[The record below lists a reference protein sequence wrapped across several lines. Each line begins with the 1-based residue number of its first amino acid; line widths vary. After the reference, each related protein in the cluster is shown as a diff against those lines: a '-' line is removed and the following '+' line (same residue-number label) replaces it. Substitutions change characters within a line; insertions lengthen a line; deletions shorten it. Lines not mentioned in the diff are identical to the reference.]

1 MTPEAENAA
10 GADRV
15 YPMYVGGQWV
25 ETDDRRPVVS
35 PVDGSVLGTVCAGDQ
50 DTVDL
55 AVRAA
60 REAAVVLAGLSAF
73 ERADLCC
80 AIAAEVDRDAEALAP
95 LLSMEQGKPLRGEA
109 KGEVAR
115 CAMAFRD
122 AAEQVKWSP
131 AGTIV
136 AARDPR
142 KRVLVERRPRG
153 VYGTITPWNSPLGV
167 ASGYY
172 MAPAIATGNTI
183 VWLPALST
191 SAIASRLCECLD
203 RAGLPA
209 GTVNL
214 VIGDGPVVGD
224 AIVTHPGVDAVGFTG
239 GSRTGRIVAERA
251 GLKPRFMELG
261 GNGPTVVLQDADLE
275 LAAARVAWGAF
286 TNAGQ
291 ICTATERVI
300 VHEAVADELASRL
313 SAIAAQVV
321 LGHPLAE
328 QTTMGP
334 VHTKAVAEQVV
345 TQVRAAER
353 AGGVVLAGGSAR
365 AGMPTALYVEP
376 TVVDHV
382 GMHADLNLGETFGP
396 VVPLLRFADEADIGP
411 LAAASPYGLSGA
423 VFSRDVGHA
432 MRLAAQLR
440 CGVVNINEASAYWEP
455 MIPAGGASGS
465 LSGHGR
471 VAGPWAQAEMTET
484 RTVVLSS

>member
-1 MTPEAENAA
+1 MSGAEDV
-10 GADRV
+10 GGTERT
-15 YPMYVGGQWV
+15 YPMYVAGRWV

-35 PVDGSVLGTVCAGDQ
+35 PADGSVLGTVCAGDRN
-50 DTVDL
+50 TVDE

-60 REAAVVLAGLSAF
+60 REAAAVLAGLSPF
-73 ERADLCC
+73 ERADLCY
-80 AIAAEVDRDAEALAP
+80 AIAAEIDRDAEALAP
-95 LLSMEQGKPLRGEA
+95 LLSMEQGKPLHGEA
-109 KGEVAR
+109 KREVAG
-115 CAMAFRD
+115 AASAFRD
-122 AAEQVKWSP
+122 AAEQAKWSP
-131 AGTIV
+131 TGTIL

-167 ASGYY
+167 ACGYY

-191 SAIASRLCECLD
+191 SAISSRLCECLD
-203 RAGLPA
+203 RAGLPV

-261 GNGPTVVLQDADLE
+261 GNGPSVVLEDADLE

-300 VHEAVADELASRL
+300 VHESVADELAGRL
-313 SAIAAQVV
+313 AAIAAQVV
-321 LGHPLAE
+321 LGHPLLE

-334 VHTKAVAEQVV
+334 VHTRAVAEQVV
-345 TQVRAAER
+345 TQVQAAQR
-353 AGGVVLAGGSAR
+353 AGGVVLAGGVAR
-365 AGMPTALYVEP
+365 AGMPTGQYIEP

-382 GMHADLNLGETFGP
+382 GIEAELNLSETFGP
-396 VVPLLRFADEADIGP
+396 VVPMLRFADEADIGR

-423 VFSRDVGHA
+423 VFSRDTGHA
-432 MRLAAQLR
+432 MRLASQLR
-440 CGVVNINEASAYWEP
+440 CGIVNINEASAYWEP

-484 RTVVLSS
+484 RTVVLTS

>member
-1 MTPEAENAA
+1 MPDAANGA
-10 GADRV
+10 GADRT
-15 YPMYVGGQWV
+15 YPMYIGGRWV

-35 PVDGSVLGTVCAGDQ
+35 PVDGSVLGVVCAGDRA
-50 DTVDL
+50 TVDE
-55 AVRAA
+55 AVLAA
-60 REAAVVLAGLSAF
+60 RQAASVLAGMSPF
-73 ERADLCC
+73 ERADLCY
-80 AIAAEVDRDAEALAP
+80 AIAAEVDRDAEELAP
-95 LLSMEQGKPLRGEA
+95 LLSMEQGKPLFGEA

-115 CAMAFRD
+115 CAVAFRD
-122 AAEQVKWSP
+122 AAEQAKWAP
-131 AGTIV
+131 TGTIL

-191 SAIASRLCECLD
+191 SAIASKLCECLD

-239 GSRTGRIVAERA
+239 GSGTGRIVAERA

-261 GNGPTVVLQDADLE
+261 GNGPTVVLDDADLE

-300 VHEAVADELASRL
+300 VHERVADELASRL
-313 SAIAAQVV
+313 AAIAAQVV
-321 LGHPLAE
+321 LGHPLRE

-334 VHTKAVAEQVV
+334 VHTKAVADQVV

-353 AGGVVLAGGSAR
+353 AGGVVLAGGVTR
-365 AGMPTALYVEP
+365 AGMPTGLYVEP

-382 GMHADLNLGETFGP
+382 GVEAELNLHETFGP
-396 VVPLLRFADEADIGP
+396 VVPMLRFADEADIGR

-423 VFSRDVGHA
+423 VFSRDTGHA
-432 MRLAAQLR
+432 MRLASQLR
-440 CGVVNINEASAYWEP
+440 CGIVNINEASAYWEP

-484 RTVVLSS
+484 RTVVLPS

>member
-1 MTPEAENAA
+1 MPEAENAA
-10 GADRV
+10 GAECT
-15 YPMYVGGQWV
+15 YPMYVAGRWV

-35 PVDGSVLGTVCAGDQ
+35 PVDGSVLGTVCAGDRN
-50 DTVDL
+50 TVDL
-55 AVRAA
+55 AVRTAQDAA
-60 REAAVVLAGLSAF
+60 GVLASMSPF

-80 AIAAEVDRDAEALAP
+80 AIAAEIDRDAEVLAP
-95 LLSMEQGKPLRGEA
+95 LLSMEQGKPLLGEA

-115 CAMAFRD
+115 AASVFRD
-122 AAEQVKWSP
+122 AAEQAKWSP
-131 AGTIV
+131 TGTIL

-142 KRVLVERRPRG
+142 KRVLVERHPRG

-167 ASGYY
+167 ACGYY

-203 RAGLPA
+203 RAGLPV
-209 GTVNL
+209 GTVNM

-224 AIVTHPGVDAVGFTG
+224 AIVTHPAVDAVGFTG

-261 GNGPTVVLQDADLE
+261 GNGPSVVLEDADLE
-275 LAAARVAWGAF
+275 LTAARVAWGAF

-300 VHEAVADELASRL
+300 VHEAVADELAGRL
-313 SAIAAQVV
+313 AAIAAQVV
-321 LGHPLAE
+321 LGHPLQE

-334 VHTKAVAEQVV
+334 VHTKTVAEQVV
-345 TQVRAAER
+345 TQVQAAER
-353 AGGVVLAGGSAR
+353 AGGVVLAGGGAR
-365 AGMPTALYVEP
+365 AGMPTGLYIEP
-376 TVVDHV
+376 TVVDRV
-382 GMHADLNLGETFGP
+382 GIDADLNLSETFGP
-396 VVPLLRFADEADIGP
+396 VVPMLRFADEQDVGR
-411 LAAASPYGLSGA
+411 LVAASPYGLSGA

-432 MRLAAQLR
+432 MRLASQLR
-440 CGVVNINEASAYWEP
+440 CGIVNINEASAYWEP

-484 RTVVLSS
+484 RTVVLTS

>member
-1 MTPEAENAA
+1 MADAANAA
-10 GADRV
+10 GADRT
-15 YPMYVGGQWV
+15 YPMYVGGRWV

-35 PVDGSVLGTVCAGDQ
+35 PADGSVLGSVCAGDRA
-50 DTVDL
+50 TVEE

-60 REAAVVLAGLSAF
+60 RQASSVLVGMSAF
-73 ERADLCC
+73 ERADLCY
-80 AIAAEVDRDAEALAP
+80 AIAAEIDRDAEALAP
-95 LLSMEQGKPLRGEA
+95 LLSMEQGKPLHSEA
-109 KGEVAR
+109 RGEVAR
-115 CAMAFRD
+115 AATVFRD
-122 AAEQVKWSP
+122 AAEQAKWSP
-131 AGTIV
+131 AGTIL
-136 AARDPR
+136 ATRDPR

-167 ASGYY
+167 ACGYY

-191 SAIASRLCECLD
+191 SAISSRLCECLD
-203 RAGLPA
+203 RAGLPV

-224 AIVTHPGVDAVGFTG
+224 AIVTHPGVDAIGFTG
-239 GSRTGRIVAERA
+239 GSRTGRIVAEHA

-261 GNGPTVVLQDADLE
+261 GNGPTVVLEDADLE

-300 VHEAVADELASRL
+300 VHEAVAEELASRL
-313 SAIAAQVV
+313 AAIAAQVV
-321 LGHPLAE
+321 LGHPLRE

-334 VHTKAVAEQVV
+334 VHTKGVAEQVV
-345 TQVRAAER
+345 TQVQAAER
-353 AGGVVLAGGSAR
+353 AGGVVLAGGGTR
-365 AGMPTALYVEP
+365 AGMPTGLYVEP

-382 GMHADLNLGETFGP
+382 GIEADLNLSETFGP
-396 VVPLLRFADEADIGP
+396 VVPMLRFADESEIGP

-423 VFSRDVGHA
+423 VFSRDTGHA

-440 CGVVNINEASAYWEP
+440 CGIVNINEASAYWEP

-484 RTVVLSS
+484 RTVVLTS

>member
-1 MTPEAENAA
+1 MADAANPA
-10 GADRV
+10 GADRT
-15 YPMYVGGQWV
+15 YPMYVGGRWV

-35 PVDGSVLGTVCAGDQ
+35 PADGSVLGSVCAGDRA
-50 DTVDL
+50 TVEE

-60 REAAVVLAGLSAF
+60 RQATSVLAGMSAF
-73 ERADLCC
+73 ERADLCY
-80 AIAAEVDRDAEALAP
+80 AIAAEIDRDAEVLAP
-95 LLSMEQGKPLRGEA
+95 LLSMEQGKPLHSEA
-109 KGEVAR
+109 RGEVAR
-115 CAMAFRD
+115 AATVFRD
-122 AAEQVKWSP
+122 AAEQAKWSP
-131 AGTIV
+131 AGTIL
-136 AARDPR
+136 ATRDPR
-142 KRVLVERRPRG
+142 KRVLVERHPRG

-167 ASGYY
+167 ACGYY
-172 MAPAIATGNTI
+172 MAPAIATGNAI

-191 SAIASRLCECLD
+191 SAISSRLCECLD
-203 RAGLPA
+203 RAGLPV

-224 AIVTHPGVDAVGFTG
+224 AIVTHPGVDAIGFTG
-239 GSRTGRIVAERA
+239 GSRTGRIVAEYA

-261 GNGPTVVLQDADLE
+261 GNGPTVVLEDADLE

-300 VHEAVADELASRL
+300 VHEAVAEELASRL
-313 SAIAAQVV
+313 AAIAAQVV
-321 LGHPLAE
+321 LGHPLRE

-334 VHTKAVAEQVV
+334 VHTKGVAEQVV
-345 TQVRAAER
+345 TQVQAAER
-353 AGGVVLAGGSAR
+353 AGGVVLAGGGTR
-365 AGMPTALYVEP
+365 AGMPTGLYVEP

-382 GMHADLNLGETFGP
+382 GIEADLNLSETFGP
-396 VVPLLRFADEADIGP
+396 VVPMLRFADESEIGP

-423 VFSRDVGHA
+423 VFSRDTGHA

-440 CGVVNINEASAYWEP
+440 CGIVNINEASAYWEP

-484 RTVVLSS
+484 RTVVLTS

>member
-1 MTPEAENAA
+1 MADAANAA
-10 GADRV
+10 GADRT
-15 YPMYVGGQWV
+15 YPMYVGGRWV

-35 PVDGSVLGTVCAGDQ
+35 PADGSVLGSVCAGDRA
-50 DTVDL
+50 TVEE

-60 REAAVVLAGLSAF
+60 RQASSVLAGMSAF
-73 ERADLCC
+73 ERADLCY
-80 AIAAEVDRDAEALAP
+80 AIAAEIDRDAEVLAP
-95 LLSMEQGKPLRGEA
+95 LLSMEQGKPLHSEA
-109 KGEVAR
+109 RGEVAR
-115 CAMAFRD
+115 AATVFRD
-122 AAEQVKWSP
+122 AAEQAKWSP
-131 AGTIV
+131 AGTIL
-136 AARDPR
+136 ATRDPR

-167 ASGYY
+167 ACGYY

-191 SAIASRLCECLD
+191 SAISSRLCECLD
-203 RAGLPA
+203 RAGLPV

-224 AIVTHPGVDAVGFTG
+224 AIVTHPGVDAIGFTG
-239 GSRTGRIVAERA
+239 GSRTGRIVAEHA

-261 GNGPTVVLQDADLE
+261 GNGPTVVLEDADLE

-300 VHEAVADELASRL
+300 VHEAVAEELASRL
-313 SAIAAQVV
+313 AAIAAQVV
-321 LGHPLAE
+321 LGHPLRE

-334 VHTKAVAEQVV
+334 VHTKGVAEQVV
-345 TQVRAAER
+345 TQVQAAER
-353 AGGVVLAGGSAR
+353 AGGVVLAGGGTR
-365 AGMPTALYVEP
+365 AGMPTGLYVEP

-382 GMHADLNLGETFGP
+382 GIEADLNLSETFGP
-396 VVPLLRFADEADIGP
+396 VVPMLRFADESEIGP

-423 VFSRDVGHA
+423 VFSRDTGHA

-440 CGVVNINEASAYWEP
+440 CGIVNINEASAYWEP

-484 RTVVLSS
+484 RTVVLTS